1 MADAEKKNFV
11 FDDGDDETF
20 DITFDREITG
30 WTIYF
35 DLFASDINRE
45 ITSHDDA
52 ADGETSFSLS
62 DTETEDLSGNYNYEM
77 RYQTNTGND
86 ETFLKGVMTWV

>member
-35 DLFASDINRE
+35 DLFATDISRE
-45 ITSHDDA
+45 ITSHDND
-52 ADGETSFSLS
+52 ETSFTLS
-62 DTETEDLSGNYNYEM
+62 DTETEDLDGNYNYEM
-77 RYQTNTGND
+77 RYTTNAGND